1 MRHCISVLLW
11 LLTSWICIS
20 TAHSFAGE
28 EKAQSLV
35 ENTHTGETLTTH
47 AEHHGLKRDL
57 GFSNFLEG
65 WLTPWQPYAEDEI
78 RAPRVP
84 LLRITPAFF
93 KREVRFNYIYIDD
106 EHQGEADVSEFAFAL
121 ELPLTLR
128 FKVDI
133 EPKVL
138 HVNTVEDSDNVGFGD
153 TRLALRGMLL
163 ENDKVSLSTGSVIN
177 IPTGDGDREL
187 GEEITTLG
195 QQLACWIDLGHRMSL
210 HTFLGVDV
218 PTGGNDREDADMN
231 FLYGVALSKTF
242 TIKENPCIHGITPFI
257 ELNGH
262 KEFGLDKSETQ
273 GEDEG
278 GHAAET
284 ESEHEAEGIGEKYM
298 VDILPGVRFD
308 LPHELYVLAGFEIPL
323 NGTEEFD
330 KRIWFSII
338 KDF

>member
-1 MRHCISVLLW
+1 MRYRVSVLQW
-11 LLTSWICIS
+11 LLASWICIT
-20 TAHSFAGE
+20 TATSFANE
-28 EKAQSLV
+28 EKAQGVMETMSLGDIV
-35 ENTHTGETLTTH
+35 TTH
-47 AEHHGLKRDL
+47 ADHHGLTRNL
-57 GFSNFLEG
+57 GFSNFFEG
-65 WLTPWQPYAEDEI
+65 WLTPWQAYEETEDK
-78 RAPRVP
+78 APRVP

-93 KREVRFNYIYIDD
+93 KREVRFNYIYVDD

-128 FKVDI
+128 FKIDI

-138 HVNTVEDSDNVGFGD
+138 HVNTVDDSDNVGFGD
-153 TRLALRGMLL
+153 TKLALRGMLV
-163 ENDKVSLSTGSVIN
+163 ENDTISLSTGSIIN
-177 IPTGDGDREL
+177 IPTGDGDRSL

-218 PTGGNDREDADMN
+218 PTGGNDREDADMD

-262 KEFGLDKSETQ
+262 KGFGLDKSEDT
-273 GEDEG
+273 GEHG
-278 GHAAET
+278 GEHA
-284 ESEHEAEGIGEKYM
+284 AEGIGEKYM
-298 VDILPGVRFD
+298 VDVLPGVRFD
-308 LPHELYVLAGFEIPL
+308 LPRELYVLAGFEIPL
-323 NGTEEFD
+323 NGSEEFD
-330 KRIWFSII
+330 KRVWFSII